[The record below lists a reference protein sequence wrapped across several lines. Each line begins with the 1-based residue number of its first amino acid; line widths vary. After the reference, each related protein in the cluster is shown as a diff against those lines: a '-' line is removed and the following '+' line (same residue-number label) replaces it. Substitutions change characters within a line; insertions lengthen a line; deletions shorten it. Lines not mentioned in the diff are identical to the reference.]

1 MPRLSRI
8 LLPLVFATGAAA
20 ASAECLV
27 SRPEASPV
35 TVPGMGDAPW
45 FGSESLAVRLPAK
58 GRWYGTGSARRFR
71 DKTWFWR
78 QGYVAASEPRPDLE
92 VTGVKLGDEGT
103 IHTLSVGRATNAFGP
118 AWQQML
124 VLVEFP
130 SAGCWRVSATYVNAG
145 IRHDLDFVV
154 DVADR

>member
-1 MPRLSRI
+1 MHRLSRI
-8 LLPLVFATGAAA
+8 LLPLAFATGAAA

-58 GRWYGTGSARRFR
+58 GRWDGMGSADPFR
-71 DKTWFWR
+71 DKSSFWGP
-78 QGYVAASEPRPDLE
+78 GYVAASEPRPDLKI
-92 VTGVKLGDEGT
+92 TGVKLEDERT

-145 IRHDLDFVV
+145 IRHVLAFVV